1 MARVCVGTML
11 SVDVHGKSFV
21 GVGVREGTSM
31 ESSACGEILVGV
43 GVREETYKEVCGELL
58 IAEI

>member
-1 MARVCVGTML
+1 ML